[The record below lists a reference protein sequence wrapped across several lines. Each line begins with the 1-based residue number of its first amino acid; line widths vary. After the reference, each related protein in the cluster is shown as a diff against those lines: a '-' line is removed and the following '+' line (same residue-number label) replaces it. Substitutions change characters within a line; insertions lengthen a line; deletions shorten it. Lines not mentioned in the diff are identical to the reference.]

1 LLEEKGKMEA
11 KRIYDNIDNDFMNWL
26 SQYLDINSEVSSN
39 DECSAQDKKNIKLL
53 TALYDLLDEYAKNQ
67 GINPIVDGEGSHY
80 LLHYN
85 DNLYDVGYEINR
97 NSGIYA
103 FSSYDNI
110 PSAIISWE
118 DMQKLE
124 RSKK

>member
-1 LLEEKGKMEA
+1 MEA